1 MVVDAT
7 VSDGYFAAWWPVP
20 AGGGAADPIT
30 LTWYLADGTQGG
42 TYDWTA
48 P

>member
-7 VSDGYFAAWWPVP
+7 VSDGYFAAWWPVRP
-20 AGGGAADPIT
+20 AEAPPTRFT